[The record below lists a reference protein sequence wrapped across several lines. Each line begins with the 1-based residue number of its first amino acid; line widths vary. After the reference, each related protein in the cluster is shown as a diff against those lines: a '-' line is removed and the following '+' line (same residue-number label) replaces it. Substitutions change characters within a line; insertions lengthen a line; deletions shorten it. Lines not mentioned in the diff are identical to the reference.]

1 MLSEILILG
10 HVSLD
15 YRNEK
20 ILRGG
25 PPLYQLP
32 VVLASGINCHVIT
45 SAAADYD
52 FPEHDNL
59 SLYHIPSTRS
69 TCYRFEE
76 IDQNEVSTHSD
87 TRKLIIMSIA
97 NQMEY
102 NNFSHI
108 LKDSYQAIIIAP
120 IADEISKLDMELIC
134 ERSNLNLFDIQ
145 GLVRKFNSS
154 GEVYHSLAEND
165 FNWALQT
172 FSVIK
177 ASKSELT
184 NVTMVNPYSSLL
196 IVTNSGRDIE
206 IYTEGRKEIVSIEYI
221 PDSEVVDDTGSG
233 DIFLAVLSI
242 ALGKLSIE
250 ESVRFADE
258 IAKSQLKQEGIPAM
272 GTIKKL
278 FNFF

>member
-1 MLSEILILG
+1 MLSEVLILG

-32 VVLASGINCHVIT
+32 IILASGNNCHVIT
-45 SAAADYD
+45 SAAAEFE
-52 FPEHDNL
+52 FPDHENL
-59 SLYHIPSTRS
+59 SLYHIPSPRS

-76 IDQNEVSTHSD
+76 IDHEDSTHSD

-102 NNFSHI
+102 SNFSHI
-108 LKDSYQAIIIAP
+108 LKENYEAIIIAP
-120 IADEISKLDMELIC
+120 IADEISKQDMELIC
-134 ERSNLNLFDIQ
+134 KRSGSTFFDIQ

-154 GEVYHSLAEND
+154 GEVYHSIDKKD
-165 FNWALQT
+165 FDWALQT
-172 FSVIK
+172 FNVIK

-184 NVTMVNPYSSLL
+184 DVTLENPNSSLL

-221 PDSEVVDDTGSG
+221 PGSDIVDDTGSG
-233 DIFLAVLSI
+233 DIFLAVMSI
-242 ALGKLSIE
+242 ALSQLSVE
-250 ESVRFADE
+250 ESVPFADK
-258 IAKSQLKQEGIPAM
+258 IAKSQLKQEGIPVI
-272 GTIKKL
+272 GKIKKL
-278 FNFF
+278 FENY